1 MNKVTYVS
9 NAGVL
14 LEIAGKKILIDSLCD
29 SVMPIYKNTP
39 KEIKEQILC
48 GLPPFD
54 NIDIMLVSHHHSD
67 HFEPKS
73 VAEFLQRN
81 RRAILIST
89 PETVRRLK
97 KEDPALSE
105 SRLIAPPL
113 QVHETEKLDS
123 NGIRIQVISMIHEGK
138 DFRDVENFAYLIEV
152 NGTCILHPG
161 DAKPMEENFNHPGL
175 VGNSINLLLAPF
187 PYVGIPSGHAVIE
200 NQIKPEKIVAIHLPH
215 QELDQFNWIK
225 GTKKSYARVQDRFV
239 ETIFFEEMGD
249 SVIF

>member
-1 MNKVTYVS
+1 VS

-81 RRAILIST
+81 PAAMFIST
-89 PETVRRLK
+89 PETVNRLNCQ
-97 KEDPALSE
+97 DFDLDE
-105 SRLIAPPL
+105 SRLLAPTL
-113 QVHETEKLDS
+113 QVGEVETLER
-123 NGIRIQVISMIHEGK
+123 NGIYIQVISMIHEGK
-138 DFRDVENFAYLIEV
+138 DFRDVENFAYVIEV
-152 NGTCILHPG
+152 NGICILHPG
-161 DAKPMEENFNHPGL
+161 DAKPMEENFNHSVL
-175 VGNSINLLLAPF
+175 VEKSIDLLLAPF
-187 PYVGIPSGHAVIE
+187 PYVGIPSGQGVI
-200 NQIKPEKIVAIHLPH
+200 KKLLRPKKIAAIHLPH

-225 GTKKSYARVQDRFV
+225 GTKKSYARVQERFV
-239 ETIFFEEMGD
+239 ETIFFEEIGD
-249 SVIF
+249 SIIF